1 MNAQVETQ
9 EVPPETQADPQP
21 GKAPKESRL
30 VTMTDGR
37 QVEFGA
43 KARMLKEILETVDPV
58 TGQPGLPA
66 VRLDFSNG
74 ETRLFQVSEALVLQF
89 AGHGASQKLGDETAG
104 EKDVEDAILA
114 VDALIERLNRGEWNV
129 TRAPGSGMSG
139 TSVLLRALVEASGKP
154 IEAIKPWLMARS
166 QAEKLALRQ
175 SPDIKPIVDR
185 LEAEKAAGVVG
196 KIDTAALLAS
206 LG

>member
-1 MNAQVETQ
+1 MNAQVETPV
-9 EVPPETQADPQP
+9 EETTAQTDPQP
-21 GKAPKESRL
+21 GKAPREVRS

-37 QVEFGA
+37 VVEFGA
-43 KARMLKEILETVDPV
+43 KARMLKEILDTPE
-58 TGQPGLPA
+58 GLPA
-66 VRLDFSNG
+66 IRLDFSNG
-74 ETRLFQVSEALVLQF
+74 ETRLFQVSEALVRQF

-129 TRAPGSGMSG
+129 TRAAGSGMSG
-139 TSVLLRALVEASGKP
+139 TSVLLRALVEASGKS

>member
-1 MNAQVETQ
+1 MNAQVENVETEVAAQDTQ
-9 EVPPETQADPQP
+9 PA
-21 GKAPKESRL
+21 KAPKEVRS

-37 QVEFGA
+37 VVEFGA
-43 KARMLKEILETVDPV
+43 KARMLKEILHSE
-58 TGQPGLPA
+58 GQLPA

-74 ETRLFQVSEALVLQF
+74 ETRLYQVSPALVNQF
-89 AGHGASQKLGDETAG
+89 AGHGAAQKLGDETAG
-104 EKDVEDAILA
+104 EKDVDDAILA
-114 VDALIERLNRGEWNV
+114 VDALIERLNKGEWNV
-129 TRAPGSGMSG
+129 LRQPGNGMSG
-139 TSVLLRALVEASGKP
+139 TSVLLRALVEASGKSV
-154 IEAIKPWLMARS
+154 EAIKPWLMARS

-206 LG
+206 IG

>member
-1 MNAQVETQ
+1 MNAQVETPV
-9 EVPPETQADPQP
+9 EETTAQTEAQP
-21 GKAPKESRL
+21 AKAPKETRL

-43 KARMLKEILETVDPV
+43 KARMLKEIIHTE
-58 TGQPGLPA
+58 GFLPA

-74 ETRLFQVSEALVLQF
+74 ETRLFNVPSQLLHQL

-114 VDALIERLNRGEWNV
+114 VDALIDRLNKGEWNV
-129 TRAPGSGMSG
+129 ARAPGSGMSG
-139 TSVLLRALVEASGKP
+139 TSVLLRALVEASGKS

-185 LEAEKAAGVVG
+185 IEAEKAAGQVG

>member
-9 EVPPETQADPQP
+9 EPATETPADAQP
-21 GKAPKESRL
+21 AKAPKESRL

-43 KARMLKEILETVDPV
+43 KARMLKEIVEGTELTN
-58 TGQPGLPA
+58 GLPA

-74 ETRLFQVSEALVLQF
+74 ETRLFQVSSALVNQF
-89 AGHGASQKLGDETAG
+89 AGHGAAQKLGDETAG
-104 EKDVEDAILA
+104 EKDVEDAVLA

-129 TRAPGSGMSG
+129 IRQSGGMSG
-139 TSVLLRALVEASGKP
+139 TSVLLRALVEASGKS